1 MTLMSKI
8 CGVSTSTVLNYI
20 INHPYS
26 PALIGFI
33 VNFSKSKRYVKNDK
47 LKKLLIIDKKKC
59 KFVAVLVKPD
69 NNDLE
74 KIKDLP
80 FDYYQIYDCN
90 PGEIKFIKE
99 KYNKKI
105 ISAITIENKEDVS
118 KYKNFVSI
126 SDIILF
132 DSKGYEKSLSYDHNL
147 LNEIP
152 NNINKMIAGNIQF
165 DDDIE
170 KFRNIC
176 KYIDISGGVETS
188 GIKDISKI
196 DIFLNKIKQLNNE
209 TKKRYPINRST

>member
-1 MTLMSKI
+1 MSKI
-8 CGVSTSTVLNYI
+8 CGVSTSTILDYL

-26 PALIGFI
+26 PTLIGFI

-90 PGEIKFIKE
+90 PEEIKFIKE

-105 ISAITIENKEDVS
+105 ISAITVEKKEDVS

-147 LNEIP
+147 LNEVP

-176 KYIDISGGVETS
+176 KYIDISGGLETS

-209 TKKRYPINRST
+209 TKKGYPINRST